1 MHHVYT
7 LTAVN
12 QSTPHAIGVAPGPLP
27 ESAKPSDTLAII
39 HAFNNEKEANS
50 YRETLE
56 HHYNITGSMVVVCE
70 QTGEI
75 YKSGNEAAR
84 AVKGSQSAMAN
95 HLRGFTGFNSVKGL
109 TFRRVPLSV
118 AKTMKGDQ
126 QP

>member
-7 LTAVN
+7 LTAAN
-12 QSTPHAIGVAPGPLP
+12 QTTPHTIGVMPGPTP
-27 ESAKPSDTLAII
+27 ETTRPGDYMQFVHSFETEAGA
-39 HAFNNEKEANS
+39 NN

-56 HHYNITGSMVVVCE
+56 HHYNIAGPMVVVCE

-95 HLRGFTGFNSVKGL
+95 HLRGFAGFNSVKGF

-118 AKTMKGDQ
+118 ANAMKGDQ
-126 QP
+126 

>member
-1 MHHVYT
+1 MHNVYT
-7 LTAVN
+7 LTAFN

-27 ESAKPSDTLAII
+27 ESAKPSDIINII
-39 HAFNNEKEANS
+39 HPFETETEANN

-56 HHYNITGSMVVVCE
+56 YHYNITGPLVVVCE

-75 YKSGNEAAR
+75 YNSGNEAAR

-95 HLRGFTGFNSVKGL
+95 HLRGFAGFNTVKGF

-126 QP
+126 S